1 LPFGVAARLSIL
13 ILDLAR
19 SDIDDELGQL
29 GVPHQFE

>member
-1 LPFGVAARLSIL
+1 MASGVAARLSIL
-13 ILDLAR
+13 DLAS